1 MGSAAPL
8 VLFVVFLAGILFDSG
23 HESQVILLSDADG
36 KVGAVEVVSA
46 GGRMLLDEVG
56 QMTKVSGSSA
66 PSAPQVLDLA
76 TIEKEFSPVLSV
88 EPPQP
93 AKFLLYFEQGS
104 IRLTTVSE
112 ELLPQVYREIE
123 KRNSAAIG
131 IYGHS
136 DRTGSDEY
144 NLELSTR
151 RAMAVRKLLAD
162 EGIDLK
168 NLDVNSHGEGNPLI
182 PTSDGVAE
190 PRNRRVE
197 VIVR

>member
-23 HESQVILLSDADG
+23 HESQVILLPDADG
-36 KVGAVEVVSA
+36 KVGIVEVVSA
-46 GGRMLLDEVG
+46 EGRTLLNEAG
-56 QMTKVSGSSA
+56 QMTKVSGNAA
-66 PSAPQVLDLA
+66 PTAPQVLSIEA
-76 TIEKEFSPVLSV
+76 IEKEFASVLAI

-93 AKFLLYFEQGS
+93 VKFLLYFEQNS
-104 IRLTTVSE
+104 TRLTQVSQQ
-112 ELLPQVYREIE
+112 LLPQIFREIE
-123 KRNSAAIG
+123 HRKSAAIG

-144 NLELSTR
+144 NQRLSLQ
-151 RAMAVRKLLAD
+151 RALAVREALRGQGA
-162 EGIDLK
+162 DLK
-168 NLDVNSHGEGNPLI
+168 NVDVNSHGEGNPLI
-182 PTSDGVAE
+182 PTADGVAE

>member
-23 HESQVILLSDADG
+23 HESQVILLPDADG

-104 IRLTTVSE
+104 TRLTAVSE